1 MNILYVHHRKIYSGA
16 EKVLN
21 DMLSSKFRTWNIF
34 VFNPISQEKINL
46 INSKYFNS
54 YNLTE
59 RANRSIHKYIIDTY
73 RSSLEIIHI
82 IKSENIDVI
91 HYNTFFSAL
100 RFFLLIL
107 FVRIRFNKI
116 KQVYT
121 LHDIFIDY
129 HNRFLA
135 SILAFLVNNAIA
147 VSYATKNQFN
157 VFSKRY
163 FKVIHNG
170 FEVNL
175 INNKNFNLK
184 NVTIIGVFDPWKGQL
199 GFIKSKS
206 ADQLSKIVLMGSDDN
221 LAYKNEVIINS
232 KDNVKIFP
240 FQKNPWNL
248 VKKENVSILLVC
260 STRPDPFPTVVL
272 EAISNGIIP
281 IVPDEGGAME
291 LIPENLRSCLVY
303 TARNYNQI
311 IDKIH
316 TLNNQNLSSILL
328 CLQKNLKNNFNQEI
342 KCNLH
347 LNIYNG

>member
-21 DMLSSKFRTWNIF
+21 DMLVSKHRTWNVFI
-34 VFNPISQEKINL
+34 FNPASQQKVNL
-46 INSKYFNS
+46 INSKYFES
-54 YNLTE
+54 YNLTQ
-59 RANRSIHKYIIDTY
+59 RANRSIIQYIFDTF
-73 RSSLEIIHI
+73 RSSVEIIHI
-82 IKSENIDVI
+82 IKSEKIDVI

-100 RFFLLIL
+100 RFLLLIL
-107 FVRIRFNKI
+107 FVRIRFYKI

-129 HNRFLA
+129 QNRFLA
-135 SILAFLVNNAIA
+135 SILSFLVNNAIA

-157 VFSKRY
+157 VLSKRY

-170 FEVNL
+170 FEVNQT
-175 INNKNFNLK
+175 NNKNFNLK

-206 ADQLSKIVLMGSDDN
+206 ADQLSKIVLMGSEDN
-221 LAYKNEVIINS
+221 LDYKNEVIINS

-240 FQKNPWNL
+240 FQKNPWKL

-281 IVPDEGGAME
+281 IVPDEGGAKE

-303 TARNYNQI
+303 KARNYDQI

-316 TLNNQNLSSILL
+316 SLNNQNLDRMLL
-328 CLQKNLKNNFNQEI
+328 TLQQNLRKNFTQEI

-347 LNIYNG
+347 LDIYNG